1 MAFSFIVCSAF
12 RFLFSRKGPFS
23 EATFVFLTCNLGR
36 SARES
41 SLLFRS
47 VVDTAAW
54 EAIVNT
60 KRRQQRNYTT
70 MSKPSISFFPPV
82 SCSEFKFEL
91 SSGKAIHQCVDV
103 GKKCP
108 TADEHLQIQ
117 SKEATNRIDSFAN
130 ANRRMTSVK
139 QGKLSENYVKNA
151 VDLDARYFFKQ
162 LHNLDLP
169 LSVYSKNMYSIIT

>member
-54 EAIVNT
+54 EAIVNKTAPTT
-60 KRRQQRNYTT
+60 KLHNNVSIVEC
-70 MSKPSISFFPPV
+70 SK
-82 SCSEFKFEL
+82 
-91 SSGKAIHQCVDV
+91 
-103 GKKCP
+103 GKKCSTTP
-108 TADEHLQIQ
+108 
-117 SKEATNRIDSFAN
+117 
-130 ANRRMTSVK
+130 
-139 QGKLSENYVKNA
+139 SEPIKGGN
-151 VDLDARYFFKQ
+151 Q
-162 LHNLDLP
+162 
-169 LSVYSKNMYSIIT
+169 